1 MGFRFQRRIK
11 IAPGARVNI
20 SKSGVST
27 SIGPRGAS
35 VTVGKRGVRAHVG
48 IPGTGL
54 SYSEQLTKKR
64 RPAGKSGGASA
75 SRPAAGQAAG
85 GDPAALKEVAAY
97 TAYVNLLR
105 TVHLETVP
113 PIDWA
118 ELAADS
124 PAISGDGPKAE
135 TARRALKA
143 YKPSWVSRLF
153 RREAAERQVLVEAL
167 KDAQAQDAAQVA
179 EQEKLQRLAEQVLA
193 GDRAAQEEALGRFGA
208 FEEVRSFGNTV
219 RVQLTGA
226 SPVLYVEMIG
236 EDTVP
241 AEVLSLTAKGT
252 VTRKAM
258 GKTNYHALYQD
269 YVCSCLISAARD
281 LFAVVP
287 ADEVLVHVY
296 GMGQAD
302 EPPVKGCLVSA
313 RIDRAS
319 LDAVF
324 LDLVDSSEF
333 VSATEHHMNH
343 LKTKGFRP
351 VEELA

>member
-11 IAPGARVNI
+11 IAPGVRVNI

-64 RPAGKSGGASA
+64 RPAGKSAGTGA
-75 SRPAAGQAAG
+75 SRPAASRTAA

-113 PIDWA
+113 PVDWA
-118 ELAADS
+118 ALAADS

-135 TARRALKA
+135 IARRTLEA

-153 RREAAERQVLVEAL
+153 RREAAERQVLEQALTDAEA
-167 KDAQAQDAAQVA
+167 ADAAQVK
-179 EQEKLQRLAEQVLA
+179 EREKLQRLAERVLA
-193 GDRAAQEEALGRFGA
+193 GDRDAQEEALGRFGA
-208 FEEVRSFGNTV
+208 FGEVRSFGNTV

-226 SPVLYVEMIG
+226 SPVLYVEIIG

-252 VTRKAM
+252 LSRKVM

-269 YVCSCLISAARD
+269 YVCSCLISAVRD

-287 ADEVLVHVY
+287 SDEVLVHVY

-313 RIDRAS
+313 RIERAA
-319 LDAVF
+319 LDDVF
-324 LDLVDSSEF
+324 LDLADSSEF
-333 VSATEHHMNH
+333 VNAAEHHMNH
-343 LKTKGFRP
+343 LKTKGFRL